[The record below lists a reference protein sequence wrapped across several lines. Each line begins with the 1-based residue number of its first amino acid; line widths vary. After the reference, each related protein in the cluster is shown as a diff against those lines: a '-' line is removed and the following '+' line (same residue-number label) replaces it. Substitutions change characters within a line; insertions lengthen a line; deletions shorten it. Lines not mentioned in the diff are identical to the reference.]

1 MRGLGFILQ
10 PNLRSTFILY
20 LIPPTYL
27 IRAVSLISYQLPV
40 GVFSEQ
46 WGKRRSQLI
55 AICFDTFK
63 TDSDPL
69 KRRDC

>member
-1 MRGLGFILQ
+1 MRGLGFMLQ

-27 IRAVSLISYQLPV
+27 IRAVSLINYQLSV
-40 GVFSEQ
+40 AVFSGQ
-46 WGKRRSQLI
+46 WENWRSQSI
-55 AICFDTFK
+55 AIPSYTFK